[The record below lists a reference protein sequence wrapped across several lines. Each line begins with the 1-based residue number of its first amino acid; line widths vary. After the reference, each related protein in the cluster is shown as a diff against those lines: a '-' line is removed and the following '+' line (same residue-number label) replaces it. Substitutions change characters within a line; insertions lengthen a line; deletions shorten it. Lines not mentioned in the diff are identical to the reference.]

1 MVNPIDSL
9 LSLLILLSPIV
20 FGIIFISIVKGYLKD
35 IKSVWTEQPKN
46 KKLTLKRLQWT
57 IFYVF
62 FLCFWVI
69 VFFMLIKMWFFD

>member
-20 FGIIFISIVKGYLKD
+20 FGIIFIHIVKEYLED